1 MVLGSDCS
9 DSRMKRGDRKRG
21 LSGVGAMT
29 DSQDSSA
36 NEGPSYAFWG
46 LWGRGVFHLEGT
58 SWIKVL

>member
-1 MVLGSDCS
+1 
-9 DSRMKRGDRKRG
+9 MKRGDRKRG